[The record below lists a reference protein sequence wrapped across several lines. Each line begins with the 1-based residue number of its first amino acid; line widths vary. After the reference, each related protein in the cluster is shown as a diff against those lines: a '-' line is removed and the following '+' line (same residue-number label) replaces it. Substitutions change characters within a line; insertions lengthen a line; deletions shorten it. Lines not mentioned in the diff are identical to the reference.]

1 MCYSLLQAFGHFA
14 LAQKPLLKVGCFL
27 VPYHGKLFIETPAL
41 GNRKKN
47 LSFSLNWKV
56 CLSHHRHRFFFF
68 FFPHP
73 LGTFYLTWL
82 LGFEFVTVGLRISLL
97 ILLLL
102 RKWKERVI

>member
-47 LSFSLNWKV
+47 LSLNWKV

-73 LGTFYLTWL
+73 LGAFYFTWL
-82 LGFEFVTVGLRISLL
+82 LGFEFVTVGLRVSLF

-102 RKWKERVI
+102 SKWKERVI